1 MLWVWGHYKCLF
13 FQCGDRLYAS
23 ESDVY
28 RRQILT
34 SKDGPRAERV
44 LSKQLLL
51 FANVAVYPVMF
62 IVEKHHYWS
71 LHPRCWS
78 LAIPRGYATF
88 QASTRQKPDPGRCQ
102 LGQGGGGVRNDK
114 LSENRAMRGS
124 ESDRGRELGG
134 GESEW
139 KNSHFRIQKG
149 GGGQGGVMTPFQKLF
164 CLNITR
170 KLLFNIQNCLYIQFI
185 SLKDYKNNCLAP
197 KLNFV

>member
-34 SKDGPRAERV
+34 YKDGPRAERV
-44 LSKQLLL
+44 LSNQLLL
-51 FANVAVYPVMF
+51 FASVAVYPVMF

-102 LGQGGGGVRNDK
+102 LGQGGGGRQEWQTKWKQGD
-114 LSENRAMRGS
+114 EREWEWQRERAERGW
-124 ESDRGRELGG
+124 
-134 GESEW
+134 EW
-139 KNSHFRIQKG
+139 VKEQSLQDPE

-185 SLKDYKNNCLAP
+185 SLKDYKNYCLAP